1 MKPNP
6 MFNKEDLP
14 VITSVEVITY
24 DDEIRKVED
33 ALQAASTSLL
43 RLKNRFSLMPD
54 DVYYAEFDTPIL
66 LMENKLKELVGED
79 DE

>member
-1 MKPNP
+1 MKPKP

-24 DDEIRKVED
+24 DDEIRKAED
-33 ALQAASTSLL
+33 ALQAASTALL
-43 RLKNRFSLMPD
+43 NLKNRFSLIPD
-54 DVYYAEFDTPIL
+54 DVYYAEFDTPIY